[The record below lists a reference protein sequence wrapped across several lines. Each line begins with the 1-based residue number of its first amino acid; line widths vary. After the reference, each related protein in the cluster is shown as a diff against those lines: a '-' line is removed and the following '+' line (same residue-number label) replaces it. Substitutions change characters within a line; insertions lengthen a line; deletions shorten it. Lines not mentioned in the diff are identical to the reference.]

1 MSDAMYAAASLYHDP
16 RYFNKSEERI
26 RLNKIR
32 REREY
37 RKQVT
42 LLTLALV
49 LLLSVVVFGVTA
61 IHSNAENSD
70 YKVEYKYYKNV
81 VVGYGDSLWNIAQD
95 NISYDHYDNVDEYI
109 SEVMNINHISDQN
122 TITSGCTLTVPYYSD
137 TYK

>member
-1 MSDAMYAAASLYHDP
+1 MSDAMYAAVSLYHDP
-16 RYFNKSEERI
+16 RYCNKSEERI

-70 YKVEYKYYKNV
+70 YKVEYKYYKSV